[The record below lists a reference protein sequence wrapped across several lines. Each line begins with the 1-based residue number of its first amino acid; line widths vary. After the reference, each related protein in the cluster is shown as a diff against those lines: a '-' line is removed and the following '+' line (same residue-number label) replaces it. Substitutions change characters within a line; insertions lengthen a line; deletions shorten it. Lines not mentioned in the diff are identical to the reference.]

1 MLCAQ
6 GDWDEAIELSTKYN
20 MINIKNIH
28 YQLGQHYEQ
37 QKMYDKAVTHFIK
50 SNTHRVE
57 VPRMLTKHA
66 QFEKLIKFVETQQDP
81 EIYKWWG
88 TYLES

>member
-1 MLCAQ
+1 MDDARDYYQKCKRYDLLAKMLCAQ
-6 GDWDEAIELSTKYN
+6 GDWDEAIELSQKQN

-28 YQLGQHYEQ
+28 YQLAQHYEQ

-57 VPRMLTKHA
+57 VPRMLTKH
-66 QFEKLIKFVETQQDP
+66 
-81 EIYKWWG
+81 G
-88 TYLES
+88 